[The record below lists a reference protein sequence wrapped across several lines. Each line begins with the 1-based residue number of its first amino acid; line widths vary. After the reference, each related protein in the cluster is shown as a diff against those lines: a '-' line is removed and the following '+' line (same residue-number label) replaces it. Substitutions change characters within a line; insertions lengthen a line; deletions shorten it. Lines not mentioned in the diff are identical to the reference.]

1 MNEQDVG
8 ITSAPAAVVGA
19 VIDLAS
25 AALGAQAPA
34 VEIVDVE
41 QVIEALRAWRP
52 ACVEFAYLDGLAL
65 IQQGNW
71 ADAEFVFRSLVHE
84 SRCMPA
90 SQDMLLRCMRALGRV
105 DWAHEARR
113 IADENPASDAARAA
127 RALLADEELQQAVR
141 AARRTGVFV
150 APESAV
156 ALNEEKESEASATGG
171 ESPAIHAVDISL
183 TMHYMRI

>member
-105 DWAHEARR
+105 DWAHEAPVPPAHCSRTRNCNRR
-113 IADENPASDAARAA
+113 FARRGARAYSL
-127 RALLADEELQQAVR
+127 RPS
-141 AARRTGVFV
+141 RR
-150 APESAV
+150 
-156 ALNEEKESEASATGG
+156 L
-171 ESPAIHAVDISL
+171 H
-183 TMHYMRI
+183 